1 MSRFVCYI
9 PSYNDSTLVA
19 QSLASVPE
27 WEVVISDNTSNRD
40 HALAIEQLSGP
51 LVRVVHQPRQLGRV
65 GNWKFCVEHF
75 LASGATWMKF
85 LMAGDRLKPNS
96 LSLCRRAVSQFPD
109 VRSIVFNVEIVNS
122 QGATRWSTATQPRV
136 LAPRES
142 MLEIVRGG
150 NVFFGLLAALVHADT
165 VGEGFSFGGEIL
177 SYCADMYF
185 QVEIGRRWPTLFYP
199 DVLAEFVTTNRKTYS
214 AGQFSLEHLV
224 EEVLV
229 KLRAGGYYAELTD
242 DYQTQKQIP
251 ALLGT
256 WLRGGLDH
264 LQSRQ
269 TGET

>member
-1 MSRFVCYI
+1 MKSPCCPFSKLIPTGLIVREPSASNTPSSKRNRRTTTYTSVARILVSASRAPNAYSLRNDAAARRLSCANRGAIQCRSMSRFVCYI

-65 GNWKFCVEHF
+65 GNWKLCVEHF

-142 MLEIVRGG
+142 MLE
-150 NVFFGLLAALVHADT
+150 
-165 VGEGFSFGGEIL
+165 
-177 SYCADMYF
+177 
-185 QVEIGRRWPTLFYP
+185 
-199 DVLAEFVTTNRKTYS
+199 
-214 AGQFSLEHLV
+214 
-224 EEVLV
+224 
-229 KLRAGGYYAELTD
+229 
-242 DYQTQKQIP
+242 
-251 ALLGT
+251 
-256 WLRGGLDH
+256 
-264 LQSRQ
+264 
-269 TGET
+269 